1 MKSAFISR
9 NQGAIHRALEKRSGI
24 QYDSYL
30 PELPAGWPNITAMG
44 ERRSRSE
51 SRDLAIR
58 PRGDVATR
66 DDPGDVARFL
76 FMGLKIYVVANAA
89 VTWYGLVESCQQ
101 FTQETG
107 NGVQCVFGAITQV
120 IAIVTLAYQGSIWR
134 GQLATTLNNNGWHVP
149 GINKR
154 DEWASIMA
162 RDLSDGLKTEVRHL
176 GTWDGIETNQKRD
189 SEPAVPRE
197 VFGVK
202 GGGQDFHFTYMGR
215 DADGKDSF
223 KLGLGDGSF
232 QPNNKERRQNQLTDD
247 NFYFTTGGIDFAAQS
262 VESPTSVEWSWVSTP
277 DSVEFSDIYNSV
289 NCYLGGP
296 FNFFTFDL
304 ENAIS
309 FQVYDA
315 YQDYTMSAGVMSPFS
330 ASQESGIRSLTIG
343 GGIGNNSCGAF

>member
-1 MKSAFISR
+1 MKISHLFFLSSVAVPGLALVLGTKGPEPRSLGTDLKSAFISR
-9 NQGAIHRALEKRSGI
+9 NQGAIHRAVEKRSGI

-30 PELPAGWPNITAMG
+30 PELPAGWPNISMLNLPAHVHLWYNPRADQAKAAVG
-44 ERRSRSE
+44 ERRSSSE

-154 DEWASIMA
+154 DEWASIM
-162 RDLSDGLKTEVRHL
+162 
-176 GTWDGIETNQKRD
+176 
-189 SEPAVPRE
+189 
-197 VFGVK
+197 
-202 GGGQDFHFTYMGR
+202 
-215 DADGKDSF
+215 
-223 KLGLGDGSF
+223 
-232 QPNNKERRQNQLTDD
+232 
-247 NFYFTTGGIDFAAQS
+247 
-262 VESPTSVEWSWVSTP
+262 
-277 DSVEFSDIYNSV
+277 
-289 NCYLGGP
+289 
-296 FNFFTFDL
+296 
-304 ENAIS
+304 
-309 FQVYDA
+309 
-315 YQDYTMSAGVMSPFS
+315 
-330 ASQESGIRSLTIG
+330 
-343 GGIGNNSCGAF
+343 